1 VLRRK
6 FSCQVQHRVVSMI
19 ELFISWCRGDFT
31 EYAEVCFREFGDRVS
46 YWTTINEPNV
56 FVTGGYDL
64 GFVPPQ
70 RCSPPFGY
78 CSRGNSSTEPYMA
91 AHHILLAHASAAR
104 LYQKNIRYHLKF
116 SILSILFVV
125 YQSVNIV
132 NICYS
137 SEIKT
142 QNYAPESQ

>member
-1 VLRRK
+1 
-6 FSCQVQHRVVSMI
+6 MI
-19 ELFISWCRGDFT
+19 ELFISGRRGDFT

-46 YWTTINEPNV
+46 YWTTVNEPNV

-104 LYQKNIRYHLKF
+104 LYQKK
-116 SILSILFVV
+116 
-125 YQSVNIV
+125 YQV
-132 NICYS
+132 S
-137 SEIKT
+137 SE
-142 QNYAPESQ
+142 NFH